1 MAAAAPALISGL
13 AQLLLRR
20 PPSLRE
26 LVTIV
31 GYADD
36 YAWFTGLVRHLFP
49 EEGEAALSA
58 PGVGARVERFANLFG
73 EKHFPLY
80 MPVIEFWMEWE
91 GEEPPWSWLRRG
103 IPFDLMGFGYEGIHE
118 LWNGYRDGISALL
131 LLVNPPDS
139 FYGESDEIR
148 TAWLESAAERIPQS
162 TLERIPQGGIPVETL
177 TEAVKETRF
186 EGAAK
191 AASWVFAETGNF
203 FLDHCYEDGNY
214 DGFSDPWDD
223 EIIKEGTEEWRK
235 ASALMDS
242 VCKLADWLEDD
253 LPGRFAEMLDFVLP
267 RLPERQQEQGKE
279 DDDHDDRRG
288 EDGVVPAGSGG
299 RADGQATTPA

>member
-1 MAAAAPALISGL
+1 MATAAPALLSGL
-13 AQLLLRR
+13 SKLLLRR

-36 YAWFTGLVRHLFP
+36 YAWFMELVRRLFP
-49 EEGEAALSA
+49 DEAEAALSA
-58 PGVGARVERFANLFG
+58 PDVRTRVARFANLFA
-73 EKHFPLY
+73 KRHFPLY
-80 MPVIEFWMEWE
+80 MPVIEFFFED

-103 IPFDLMGFGYEGIHE
+103 IPFDLMGFGYEGLHE

-131 LLVNPPDS
+131 LLVEPPDS

-162 TLERIPQGGIPVETL
+162 TLERIPQGGIPVEAIA
-177 TEAVKETRF
+177 EAVKDTSF

-203 FLDHCYEDGNY
+203 FLDNCYDDGSF
-214 DGFSDPWDD
+214 DGFCDPWED
-223 EIIKEGTEEWRK
+223 EIIAEGTEEWQK
-235 ASALMDS
+235 ASALIDE
-242 VCKLADWLEDD
+242 VCRLADWLEED
-253 LPGRFAEMLDFVLP
+253 LPGRFADMLDTVLP
-267 RLPERQQEQGKE
+267 RVPEQEQGKE
-279 DDDHDDRRG
+279 DDDNDDRRG
-288 EDGVVPAGSGG
+288 EDRVVHAGTG
-299 RADGQATTPA
+299 